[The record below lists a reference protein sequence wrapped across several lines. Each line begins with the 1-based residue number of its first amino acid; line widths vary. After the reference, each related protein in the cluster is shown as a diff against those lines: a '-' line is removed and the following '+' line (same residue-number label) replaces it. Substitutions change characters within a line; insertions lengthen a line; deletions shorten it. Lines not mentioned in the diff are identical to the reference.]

1 MQLTHEQRG
10 KYLLIKAVGRLDA
23 TWAEHFADSLL
34 LLIRQGHHQLF
45 IDASG
50 MSFLSSAGIR
60 SLMQVHKELLAVQG
74 AFMIIHATEF
84 VSKTLET
91 TGLHFWLATEL
102 PADMPSA
109 EESRTSG
116 SNDLPDVYH
125 IKPSATLSLA
135 IPARWRPWQMVPAE
149 RVASLAFT
157 NDVFALG
164 IGCAAHHADD
174 ARSRYGDFLA
184 VAGNVI
190 YQPPDESSRPDYLLA
205 EHNFIPEMQV
215 IQAVSCSGEMSH
227 LLRFAPGADKPFH
240 PLSDLVKMAMEQTG
254 RTTIGFV
261 IVGEVE
267 GLVGATMI
275 QSPGLLDKDRTID
288 HPELTDWL
296 SFCGERAHA
305 GKQVLIFGV
314 ASQSKNGPSYT
325 MLPLMPSQPDL
336 SMHAHACVFPFQPL
350 QNGHI
355 DMDETLKKF
364 VGGPPPE
371 AIMHLA
377 DDARPAVGLGQSALV
392 RGACWCSPIVN
403 PEEIS

>member
-23 TWAEHFADSLL
+23 TWAEHFADTLL

-91 TGLHFWLATEL
+91 TGLHFWLAAEL
-102 PADMPSA
+102 PADMPILQDN
-109 EESRTSG
+109 RTTG
-116 SNDLPDVYH
+116 SNDQPEVYH
-125 IKPSATLSLA
+125 LEPSATLSLT
-135 IPARWRPWQMVPAE
+135 IPAKWKPWQMVEAG
-149 RVASLAFT
+149 RVARLRFT
-157 NDVFALG
+157 KDVFALG
-164 IGCAAHHADD
+164 IGSAAHHPDD
-174 ARSRYGDFLA
+174 ARSQYGEFLA

-205 EHNFIPEMQV
+205 ERNYIPEMQV
-215 IQAVSCSGEMSH
+215 IQAISCAGGMSH
-227 LLRFAPGADKPFH
+227 LLRFAPEADKPFH
-240 PLSDLVKMAMEQTG
+240 PISDLVRMAMEQTG
-254 RTTIGFV
+254 MTTIGFV

-275 QSPGLLDKDRTID
+275 QSPGLLNQDRTID

-305 GKQVLIFGV
+305 GKQGLVFGV
-314 ASQSKNGPSYT
+314 ASLTRTNHADT
-325 MLPLMPSQPDL
+325 MLPMLPSHPDL
-336 SMHAHACVFPFQPL
+336 RMHAHACVFPFQPL
-350 QNGHI
+350 QNGQI
-355 DMDETLKKF
+355 NMDETLKKF

-377 DDARPAVGLGQSALV
+377 DDDRPAIGLGQSAFI

-403 PEEIS
+403 PEELS